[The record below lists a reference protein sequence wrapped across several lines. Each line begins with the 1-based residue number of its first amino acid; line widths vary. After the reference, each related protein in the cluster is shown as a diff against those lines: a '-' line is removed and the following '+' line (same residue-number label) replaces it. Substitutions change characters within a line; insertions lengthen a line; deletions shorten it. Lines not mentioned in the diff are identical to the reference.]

1 MEPNS
6 VVSVSTRQMSMTHIT
21 KGESIW
27 DVEIAL
33 VSLGASFRLIDD
45 KDYKD
50 FAVSL
55 ATGGVAS
62 VEATQNV
69 NGS

>member
-1 MEPNS
+1 
-6 VVSVSTRQMSMTHIT
+6 MTHIT